1 MYYFLL
7 HLFFTHPQLTA
18 QRKLWGQQDLIRP
31 PNSEW
36 NSALLLVAN
45 KNTAA
50 KRFVIDIGPL
60 NVKCTSRPAPKY
72 VILPHIFHYLIYL
85 NIFEICNIK
94 IDIELLNFLTL
105 LIYIPES
112 RDIK

>member
-1 MYYFLL
+1 MSNVPVDQ
-7 HLFFTHPQLTA
+7 HL
-18 QRKLWGQQDLIRP
+18 
-31 PNSEW
+31 
-36 NSALLLVAN
+36 
-45 KNTAA
+45 
-50 KRFVIDIGPL
+50 
-60 NVKCTSRPAPKY
+60 
-72 VILPHIFHYLIYL
+72 ILPHIFHYLIYL